1 MYAAE
6 KLHVVEVGADQKDHL
21 VGWLSKRV
29 GTTLVA
35 ADFTAEGFELVG
47 GRLLPLA
54 ERPAAQFMYQDQ
66 SGNRVS
72 LYVTGDER
80 WRGNRLPPLRAKT
93 ARWRSTGSTRAI
105 ATP

>member
-1 MYAAE
+1 MS
-6 KLHVVEVGADQKDHL
+6 VEVGADQKDHL

-35 ADFTAEGFELVG
+35 PTSLPKVSACVG

-66 SGNRVS
+66 AGNRF
-72 LYVTGDER
+72 
-80 WRGNRLPPLRAKT
+80 
-93 ARWRSTGSTRAI
+93 RSM
-105 ATP
+105 